1 MSTNPPS
8 MPSYAPQGAPLRKKT
23 SPIVWILVGLGV
35 FFLLVVLVVV
45 GAGYFVVSKARQAGI
60 DTDLMKHNPALASV
74 KMMAALNPNI
84 EVLSLDDSKGIVT
97 VRDKKSGKTYS
108 VNFEDARRGRFVMQ
122 EDGKTP
128 VTITS
133 SGDGNA
139 GTLEIKSA
147 DGTMK
152 IGGGA
157 GAKVP
162 TWVPEYPGSTPEGAF
177 AAQTD
182 EGNSGSYT
190 FKTRDSIA
198 AVTKVYEEGFRSMG
212 LKTTSTLTNADG
224 KTGGGI
230 VSAQADRRSAVVMV
244 GSEDGETTVSV
255 TFKSK
260 K

>member
-1 MSTNPPS
+1 MSTTPPS
-8 MPSYAPQGAPLRKKT
+8 MPSYAPQGPPLKKKT
-23 SPIVWILVGLGV
+23 SPIVWILIGLGA
-35 FFLLVVLVVV
+35 FFLIVVLAIA

-60 DTDLMKHNPALASV
+60 DTDLMKRNPALASV
-74 KMMAALNPNI
+74 KMMAALNPDI
-84 EVLSLDDSKGIVT
+84 DVVSMDDSKGIVR
-97 VRDKKSGKTYS
+97 VREKKTGKIYS
-108 VNFEDARRGRFVMQ
+108 VNFEDARKGRFVMQ
-122 EDGKTP
+122 EDGKAP

-133 SGDGNA
+133 SGDGST
-139 GTLEIKSA
+139 GSLEIKSA

-177 AAQTD
+177 AAQTE

-190 FKTRDSIA
+190 FKTRDSVA
-198 AVTKVYEEGFRSMG
+198 AVTKVYEDGFKSMG

-230 VSAQADRRSAVVMV
+230 VSAQADKRSAVVIM
-244 GSEDGETTVSV
+244 GSDEGQTTVSV
-255 TFKSK
+255 TFKAK